1 MDPLSAAL
9 KITAIGMIGIF
20 AFMFIFYISILLIDK
35 FFPGETQ
42 SSKKEH
48 AMRA

>member
-1 MDPLSAAL
+1 MDPLSAAI
-9 KITAIGMIGIF
+9 KITGIGMIGIF

-35 FFPGETQ
+35 FFPGEKQVT
-42 SSKKEH
+42 KEK